1 MGLMTPPQRRQAAR
15 RILVVVAT
23 PGVFG
28 VATTT
33 RIRPPHAALARPVG
47 GGAGGDAH
55 GDVMH
60 DAGRSLFCTHAIGRR
75 WKVCDDD
82 VEKWRSQNSQSDGPL

>member
-1 MGLMTPPQRRQAAR
+1 M
-15 RILVVVAT
+15 VVAT
-23 PGVFG
+23 PKTPG

-82 VEKWRSQNSQSDGPL
+82 VEKWRSQNSQSDGTL